1 MTTLKWLAMFFMLN
15 LLMAGCSCPH
25 YQGPIPAT
33 TKNMTKSLE
42 GSDKEIIAIQWMKS
56 DFSVEITNISAGDT
70 VGLLIKTKGYAH
82 GEKLTVEF
90 DDKNTNDDG
99 GSYTITRTITGRVD
113 KHGEVRALIK
123 S

>member
-1 MTTLKWLAMFFMLN
+1 MTTLKWLAMIFMLN
-15 LLMAGCSCPH
+15 LLMTGCSCLYYPA
-25 YQGPIPAT
+25 PIPAA
-33 TKNMTKSLE
+33 TKNMTGFLE
-42 GSDKEIIAIQWMKS
+42 GTDKEIIAIQWMKS

-99 GSYTITRTITGRVD
+99 GSYTITRTITGIVD